1 MELYFVTK
9 LSLRK
14 KYDNTIILP
23 RHKEIIMLTMINGT
37 SNNLRELRSYD
48 GESSQIKSPYYQR
61 LVLYSRQLIRTMNS
75 PRATDD
81 TITYCY
87 TQLFVTRSEMDA
99 IREKYYLIT
108 TITSD
113 GCYTREILD
122 NNHDDTKK

>member
-1 MELYFVTK
+1 
-9 LSLRK
+9 
-14 KYDNTIILP
+14 
-23 RHKEIIMLTMINGT
+23 MLTKINGT

-61 LVLYSRQLIRTMNS
+61 LVLYSRQLIRAMNC

-113 GCYTREILD
+113 KSST
-122 NNHDDTKK
+122 T